1 MSWINNLAVSHK
13 FTAAFGIVCGLCVLL
28 GTYTFFTFRDI
39 AVKNL
44 DVSDKSLPAVLAL
57 SDLQGAVNTVR
68 REDLELLLCQT
79 ATCTGEH
86 AAKREKAMAAYQA
99 ATKLYE
105 PAISYSGE
113 RELYQRFSAAFAHYT
128 EASDRAGSL
137 LATGKTGEA
146 LDLIASDAAIAE
158 FNTALTAITDDLD
171 LVSRNG
177 AEESTA
183 VTHSSRLSTWV
194 SSGATLP

>member
-57 SDLQGAVNTVR
+57 ADLHGAVNTVR

-79 ATCTGEH
+79 AACTGEH
-86 AAKREKAMAAYQA
+86 GAKRERAMAAYQSSI
-99 ATKLYE
+99 KLYE
-105 PAISYSGE
+105 QAISYPG
-113 RELYQRFSAAFAHYT
+113 
-128 EASDRAGSL
+128 
-137 LATGKTGEA
+137 
-146 LDLIASDAAIAE
+146 
-158 FNTALTAITDDLD
+158 
-171 LVSRNG
+171 
-177 AEESTA
+177 
-183 VTHSSRLSTWV
+183 
-194 SSGATLP
+194 